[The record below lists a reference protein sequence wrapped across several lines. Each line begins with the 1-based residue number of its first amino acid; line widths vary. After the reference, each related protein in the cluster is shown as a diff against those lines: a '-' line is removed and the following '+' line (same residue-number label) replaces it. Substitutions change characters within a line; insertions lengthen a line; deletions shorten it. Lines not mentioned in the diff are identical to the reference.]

1 MCMEWNRTSKALSQV
16 AVDAV
21 ILFVTDTLHLSKE
34 GKLID
39 LRLNHYL
46 SQLMDSEEITGRFEE
61 CMLLHTRG
69 EIAAQKIVLVG
80 LGNEKKWSPQRF
92 RQCVAIGARK
102 AQQSGVKELA
112 ISVPEFLEKHFGSA
126 DLVQAVVEGVEL
138 GCYELPNYKQ
148 TSRNT
153 SIKKVVFSEQTLS
166 KTSIEAGMERGRVFA
181 EASKKASTWCHEPA
195 NYLTPTVLANYADE
209 VAKRCGLEIDIVD
222 KDRLEELNAHAFLAV
237 AKGSAQPPKLIMLR
251 YQGAPDDKEVLGL
264 VGKGVTFDS
273 GGLQIKPH
281 EGMDQ
286 MKSDM
291 SGAAAVLAAMDAI
304 GTLKPHCNVVAVIV
318 SCENMTGSHAY
329 RPGDVLR
336 AMSGKTIEVTHT
348 DAEGR
353 LILADGLAYAR
364 QLGATKLV
372 DIATLTGAALVCLG
386 REKAL
391 MLGNDDT
398 LLQDVFVAAGL
409 AGEPVWKFPLEEEYD
424 HYLHSDIADVKNEGG
439 RAAGA
444 IQGGVFLQHFV
455 EDTPWVHLD
464 IAGPA
469 FSQKDSGIYRKGA
482 TGAGTRTLI
491 HLALQMGL

>member
-1 MCMEWNRTSKALSQV
+1 MEWKCTSKALGQV

-21 ILFVTDTLHLSKE
+21 ILFVTDTLHLSKD

-39 LRLNHYL
+39 LRLDHYL
-46 SQLMDSEEITGRFEE
+46 SQLMDTGEITGRYEE
-61 CMLLHTRG
+61 CMVLHTWG
-69 EIAAQKIVLVG
+69 KIAAQKVIVVG
-80 LGNEKKWSPQRF
+80 LGNEKNWNPQRF

-112 ISVPEFLEKHFGSA
+112 ISVPDFLENHFGST

-138 GCYELPNYKQ
+138 GCFELPSYKQ
-148 TSRNT
+148 KNNEKRLE
-153 SIKKVVFSEQTLS
+153 KVVFSEHTLS
-166 KTSIEAGMERGRVFA
+166 KTSIEVGMERGKVFA
-181 EASKKASTWCHEPA
+181 TASKKASTWCHEPA
-195 NYLTPTVLANYADE
+195 NFLTPTVLANHAE
-209 VAKRCGLEIDIVD
+209 EIAKRCGLEIDIVD
-222 KDRLEELNAHAFLAV
+222 QNRLEEMGAHGFIAV
-237 AKGSAQPPKLIMLR
+237 AKGSFEPAKLIVLR
-251 YQGAPDDKEVLGL
+251 YQGAPDESEVLGI

-273 GGLQIKPH
+273 GGLQIKVH
-281 EGMDQ
+281 AGMDR

-291 SGAAAVLAAMDAI
+291 GGAAAVLAAMDAI
-304 GTLKPHCNVVAVIV
+304 GTLKPHCNVIAVIAA
-318 SCENMTGSHAY
+318 CENMIGPQAY
-329 RPGDVLR
+329 RPGDVIST
-336 AMSGKTIEVTHT
+336 MSGKTIEVTHT

-353 LILADGLAYAR
+353 IILADGLTYAR

-372 DIATLTGAALVCLG
+372 DIATLTGAAVVCLG
-386 REKAL
+386 HE
-391 MLGNDDT
+391 MTVMMGNDET
-398 LLQDVFVAAGL
+398 LINDLLIASQC
-409 AGEPVWKFPLEEEYD
+409 AGEPAWQLPLEEEFA

-464 IAGPA
+464 IAGVA